1 MAAQVE
7 AVSEGKGGRGEKSD
21 AGGERKPGD
30 AVEAAEAKEDVGE
43 VSSKSGVIGIYRHRA
58 YIVYWNSYAVA
69 ICNAR
74 LRIPLPPHE
83 RRRLGGREA

>member
-1 MAAQVE
+1 M
-7 AVSEGKGGRGEKSD
+7 
-21 AGGERKPGD
+21 
-30 AVEAAEAKEDVGE
+30 KEDGGKLLDEGGLEAEDVE
-43 VSSKSGVIGIYRHRA
+43 ENDVNSI

-69 ICNAR
+69 MCNAR